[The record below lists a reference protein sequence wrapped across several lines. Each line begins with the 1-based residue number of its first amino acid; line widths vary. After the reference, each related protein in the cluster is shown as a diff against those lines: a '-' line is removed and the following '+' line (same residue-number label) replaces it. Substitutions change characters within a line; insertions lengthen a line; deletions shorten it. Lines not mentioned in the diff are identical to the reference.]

1 MGIFY
6 MKQTQ
11 NSVYLDISNKGEFF
25 LVMKTSEVFL
35 LAAGG
40 LGTPAALARCVFL
53 CPRPHAGYP
62 RRPRRLGSAAPEL
75 AP

>member
-1 MGIFY
+1 

-25 LVMKTSEVFL
+25 SSDENFEVFL

-40 LGTPAALARCVFL
+40 LGTPTALARCVFL
-53 CPRPHAGYP
+53 CPRRHAGYP